1 MAAGPICGL
10 SEPTES
16 RAPLILIG
24 LIQIMLQDL
33 FPTSNPHI
41 SYPSPCT
48 LRREKRGRKW
58 TFILL
63 RVFIQSF
70 AIKTDRYP
78 RLGGYSMGMKG
89 RVSRSP
95 ESRPENVKNHAFYG
109 ASVRREIYRRL
120 SGAIHALSQN
130 NFLGGINLTDEGH
143 KSRLMI

>member
-10 SEPTES
+10 SVPTES

-41 SYPSPCT
+41 SYSSPCT

-78 RLGGYSMGMKG
+78 RLSYSMGMKG
-89 RVSRSP
+89 RVSRSS
-95 ESRPENVKNHAFYG
+95 ERTRAENVK
-109 ASVRREIYRRL
+109 
-120 SGAIHALSQN
+120 
-130 NFLGGINLTDEGH
+130 
-143 KSRLMI
+143 KSRLLWRISSEGDLSSPVGGDTCVKSKQFFGRDQSNR